1 MYSQRDKSPQHR
13 LVEEHSSLVSRIVHH
28 MMGRLPASVCAD
40 DLYQAGMEGLLDA
53 AKRFDHDKGASF
65 KTFASIRIRGAI
77 LDEIRRGDWCPRSV
91 HRNTREIARAMN
103 RVEGRT
109 GYTSKDSDIAKE
121 LDISVEQYHSM
132 LKDMRG
138 SQLFSLDSYL
148 ENHDEGFEA
157 ANFPLY
163 QQELNPH
170 EQVEHHSLMSRLAD
184 IIKSLPEKEQLVLS
198 LYYDDELNL
207 KEIGS
212 ILGVSESRVSQIHSQ
227 AAARIRSKMEAD

>member
-1 MYSQRDKSPQHR
+1 MYSQRDKDPLHR
-13 LVEEHSSLVSRIVHH
+13 LVEEHSSLVSSIVHH
-28 MMGRLPASVCAD
+28 MMARLPASVCPD

-53 AKRFDHDKGASF
+53 AQRFASDKGASF

-91 HRNTREIARAMN
+91 HRNTREIAQAMN

-109 GYTSKDSDIAKE
+109 GHSSKDSDIAKE
-121 LDISVEQYHSM
+121 LDITVEQYHAM
-132 LKDMRG
+132 LTDMRG

-148 ENHDEGFEA
+148 ENHEEGFEA
-157 ANFPLY
+157 ANFPLF
-163 QQELNPH
+163 QQELGPD
-170 EQVEHHSLMSRLAD
+170 EQVEHHSLMSELSN
-184 IIKSLPEKEQLVLS
+184 IIQTLPEKEQLVLS

-207 KEIGS
+207 KEIGE

-227 AAARIRSKMEAD
+227 AAARIRSRIRSR